1 MDNKKCTAY
10 AGMDFGSVKGY
21 AVPTEVVEVEI
32 SASDMLSDFARA
44 FVSEAYRV
52 NPGKAER
59 VQLSKEELVSYANYL
74 MTKRIDFVHDD
85 CNDFRKLKALYIP
98 SYIQYI
104 LSMIGIF
111 EDRDYGL
118 KFIPVAKERSE
129 MTFEEAIAISEKIG
143 SFIDDLQIVEDAMP
157 RDISGDRD
165 VMSSALIAGYVRSI
179 RKDVHPSA
187 TYAVAFANMQLRKE
201 AAFKT
206 LYRIQYD
213 DVSFIETVF
222 ASQKGLY

>member
-1 MDNKKCTAY
+1 
-10 AGMDFGSVKGY
+10 MDFGSVKGHSI
-21 AVPTEVVEVEI
+21 PTEVVEVEI

-44 FVSEAYRV
+44 FVAEAYRV

-59 VQLSKEELVSYANYL
+59 VELTKEEVVAYAIYL
-74 MTKRIDFVHDD
+74 MNKRIDHVHDE
-85 CNDFRKLKALYIP
+85 CEDFRKLKCLYIP

-104 LSMIGIF
+104 LSMIGTF
-111 EDRDYGL
+111 EDREFGL
-118 KFIPVAKERSE
+118 KFVPISKEKST
-129 MTFEEAIAISEKIG
+129 MSFVEAVAISEKIG
-143 SFIDDLQIVEDAMP
+143 SFIDDLQIVHDAMP

-165 VMSSALIAGYVRSI
+165 VMSSALIAGYVRST
-179 RKDVHPSA
+179 RREVHPSA
-187 TYAVAFANMQLRKE
+187 TYAVAFANMQLKKE

-213 DVSFIETVF
+213 DVAFIETVF